1 MSKFN
6 YLCSGFN
13 FPCKQTSEGKWPLD
27 QDVHA
32 ESEYGATSSF
42 HEQDVNL
49 VEQFNIQHS
58 WLLQTDNQEI
68 HPMQNNLQVQLSD
81 ADHGCKTALEGKTD
95 YHPTEQNF
103 AIINQW
109 IMSDEVEY
117 QVNHIKDAVTSDNY
131 SGKVNENLLFRFE
144 KLLSLTSACPPN
156 ADYISVSKKSQLSSK
171 ISSLLVGEDEEWD
184 QMLNVIIY
192 PKKEWDQMLK
202 PASEKV
208 FSSKEVQDKLCKN
221 LLKEKLHKWLLQK
234 TVEDGKGPSVLDE
247 VGQGVLHLAA
257 ALGYDWAL
265 EPTIIAGV
273 SINFRDVNG
282 WTALHWAAFSG
293 R

>member
-1 MSKFN
+1 MR
-6 YLCSGFN
+6 
-13 FPCKQTSEGKWPLD
+13 
-27 QDVHA
+27 A
-32 ESEYGATSSF
+32 ESEYGATSLF

-49 VEQFNIQHS
+49 DEQFNFQES
-58 WLLQTDNQEI
+58 CLLQTDNQKI
-68 HPMQNNLQVQLSD
+68 HPMENNLQAQLSD
-81 ADHGCKTALEGKTD
+81 ADHGCKTALEGKID
-95 YHPTEQNF
+95 F
-103 AIINQW
+103 AFINQW

-117 QVNHIKDAVTSDNY
+117 QVNHIKDADTSDIYN
-131 SGKVNENLLFRFE
+131 GKANEILLFRFE

-156 ADYISVSKKSQLSSK
+156 ADFISVSKKSQLSSK

-202 PASEKV
+202 LVSEKD
-208 FSSKEVQDKLCKN
+208 FSSKEVQDKLLTN
-221 LLKEKLHKWLLQK
+221 LLKEKLHEWLLQK
-234 TVEDGKGPSVLDE
+234 TAEDGKGPSVLDE
-247 VGQGVLHLAA
+247 GGQGVLHLAA

-265 EPTIIAGV
+265 KPTIIAGV
-273 SINFRDVNG
+273 SVNFRDVNG

>member
-81 ADHGCKTALEGKTD
+81 ADHGYLKSNPEINMAQEGKTNSSFTIKQTRLD
-95 YHPTEQNF
+95 GSRMEENLKKLDSF
-103 AIINQW
+103 NRW
-109 IMSDEVEY
+109 MSKELGDVNESHTQSSSEAYWDTVDSENRADESNISP
-117 QVNHIKDAVTSDNY
+117 QVHLDNY
-131 SGKVNENLLFRFE
+131 TLGPSLQDQLFSIIDFSPNWAYEGSKV
-144 KLLSLTSACPPN
+144 
-156 ADYISVSKKSQLSSK
+156 
-171 ISSLLVGEDEEWD
+171 
-184 QMLNVIIY
+184 
-192 PKKEWDQMLK
+192 
-202 PASEKV
+202 KV
-208 FSSKEVQDKLCKN
+208 F
-221 LLKEKLHKWLLQK
+221 
-234 TVEDGKGPSVLDE
+234 
-247 VGQGVLHLAA
+247 
-257 ALGYDWAL
+257 
-265 EPTIIAGV
+265 
-273 SINFRDVNG
+273 
-282 WTALHWAAFSG
+282 
-293 R
+293 

>member
-1 MSKFN
+1 
-6 YLCSGFN
+6 
-13 FPCKQTSEGKWPLD
+13 
-27 QDVHA
+27 
-32 ESEYGATSSF
+32 
-42 HEQDVNL
+42 
-49 VEQFNIQHS
+49 
-58 WLLQTDNQEI
+58 
-68 HPMQNNLQVQLSD
+68 
-81 ADHGCKTALEGKTD
+81 
-95 YHPTEQNF
+95 
-103 AIINQW
+103 
-109 IMSDEVEY
+109 MSDEY
-117 QVNHIKDAVTSDNY
+117 QVNHIKDVVTSDNY

-156 ADYISVSKKSQLSSK
+156 ADYISVSKKSQLNSK

-202 PASEKV
+202 PASEKD

-265 EPTIIAGV
+265 EPIIIAGV
-273 SINFRDVNG
+273 SVNFRDVNG